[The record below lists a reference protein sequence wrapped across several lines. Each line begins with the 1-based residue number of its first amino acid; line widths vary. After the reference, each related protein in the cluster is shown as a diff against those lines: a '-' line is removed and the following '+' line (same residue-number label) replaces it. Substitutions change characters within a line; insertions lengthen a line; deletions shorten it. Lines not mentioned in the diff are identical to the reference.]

1 MSQALLTL
9 FNFVS
14 TLLTHTH
21 SIYVFFFLGVCLKVR
36 HKAAAGARER
46 RPTQYAYKRERART
60 SDWVRRNHNNSVEN
74 STALPHFIKKQTAHL
89 QPCACASVC
98 VIWLRDSDNAL
109 STVKA
114 PKHSLH
120 SERAREQVESV
131 YRKREGERNCQRAH
145 KRERERES
153 ESRRTHDFTH
163 SERAC
168 DCRT

>member
-21 SIYVFFFLGVCLKVR
+21 SIYVFLFLGVCLKVR
-36 HKAAAGARER
+36 HKAAAGARETAHPIR
-46 RPTQYAYKRERART
+46 LQAERART

-74 STALPHFIKKQTAHL
+74 SAALPHFIKKQTAHL
-89 QPCACASVC
+89 HPCVCVSVC
-98 VIWLRDSDNAL
+98 VIWLRDSDNTL

-145 KRERERES
+145 KRERERER
-153 ESRRTHDFTH
+153 ERRRTHDFTH